1 MLLPENEP
9 MRLLKAR
16 LSPTPTSWYAEST
29 QNQRRISAKS
39 GVKISTRVCNTQRLH
54 RISKWSIPLK
64 RYIQGLLLPQL
75 ELPRDREK
83 RIHRGEHLCKQL
95 SNSKRDLEEKM
106 ERPNQYIMLN
116 TKKGLFPEYHHG
128 VCL

>member
-64 RYIQGLLLPQL
+64 RYIPGLLLPQL

-83 RIHRGEHLCKQL
+83 SIHR
-95 SNSKRDLEEKM
+95 
-106 ERPNQYIMLN
+106 
-116 TKKGLFPEYHHG
+116 
-128 VCL
+128 

>member
-1 MLLPENEP
+1 
-9 MRLLKAR
+9 
-16 LSPTPTSWYAEST
+16 
-29 QNQRRISAKS
+29 
-39 GVKISTRVCNTQRLH
+39 LH